1 MTILLSC
8 MGALGHQS
16 RKPTICFGTSP
27 SPQSLTPQQFHHIP
41 RRAARSWIPELAACK
56 MTDKDKARVEKAKI
70 KKENAMVI
78 KRVNKRGKLSVQLG
92 ESSVGEY
99 TSCLINLLTFPIL
112 FQFRNYAYMSL
123 NCVSYPRQGGPGM
136 RKSAAYPKKFAKKV
150 LELHQNDSSLFQK
163 VNCWCINS
171 VIHSL
176 TTALTTHMVHN
187 PKCNNNIV
195 GIGNQPVHVWIFL
208 PKIDTICV
216 FPLTAM
222 PPVRSDCWGTIPW
235 ICSPSTWRCH
245 QSSGSDQGSIGN
257 EELTCFF
264 FQGCIPKGFKWIGIM
279 ILVMGF
285 IWYSNSK
292 PMHA

>member
-1 MTILLSC
+1 M
-8 MGALGHQS
+8 
-16 RKPTICFGTSP
+16 
-27 SPQSLTPQQFHHIP
+27 
-41 RRAARSWIPELAACK
+41 
-56 MTDKDKARVEKAKI
+56 
-70 KKENAMVI
+70 N
-78 KRVNKRGKLSVQLG
+78 SV
-92 ESSVGEY
+92 SEY
-99 TSCLINLLTFPIL
+99 TSCLISLLTLPSV
-112 FQFRNYAYMSL
+112 FQFRNYACICHWIVFLTLGREGLECGNQQPTRRNSRRRSW
-123 NCVSYPRQGGPGM
+123 SYIKM
-136 RKSAAYPKKFAKKV
+136 ILICSKKWTV
-150 LELHQNDSSLFQK
+150 DT
-163 VNCWCINS
+163 S

-264 FQGCIPKGFKWIGIM
+264 FPGVHPKRFQMNWDYDFGHGLH
-279 ILVMGF
+279 LV
-285 IWYSNSK
+285 
-292 PMHA
+292 